1 MLQSLE
7 SELMQLNNIEGNFLK
22 LECCSVAQSCLTL
35 QCSRPQHT
43 KLSLSFTISRV
54 SDAIHTSCPLSSLL
68 AFNLSRHE
76 GLFNESALG
85 IRCPKYWCFSFSVSP
100 SNEYSGL
107 ISFRIDSFDHLTVSG
122 TLKSLLQHYSSKA
135 SILWCSA
142 FFIDQLSHTY
152 MTTRKTTALTTQTF
166 VSKVMSL
173 IFNTLSRLVI
183 TFFPRRKPLLI
194 S

>member
-35 QCSRPQHT
+35 CNVVDRNTP
-43 KLSLSFTISRV
+43 SLSVLHHLPSQWCHPYILSTV
-54 SDAIHTSCPLSSLL
+54 VTS
-68 AFNLSRHE
+68 AFSLSRHQ
-76 GLFNESALG
+76 GLSNKSALG

-107 ISFRIDSFDHLTVSG
+107 ISFRIDSFDDLTVPG
-122 TLKSLLQHYSSKA
+122 TLKSLLRHCSSKA

>member
-7 SELMQLNNIEGNFLK
+7 SELMQLYNIEGNFLK

-35 QCSRPQHT
+35 CNVVDRNTP
-43 KLSLSFTISRV
+43 SLSVLHHLPSQWCHPYMLSTV
-54 SDAIHTSCPLSSLL
+54 VTS
-68 AFNLSRHE
+68 AFSLSRHQ
-76 GLFNESALG
+76 GLSNKSALG

-107 ISFRIDSFDHLTVSG
+107 IPFGLTPLM
-122 TLKSLLQHYSSKA
+122 TLQSQGLSRVFSNTTVQKHQFFGARLS
-135 SILWCSA
+135 
-142 FFIDQLSHTY
+142 FIDQLSHTY

-166 VSKVMSL
+166 FSKVMSL